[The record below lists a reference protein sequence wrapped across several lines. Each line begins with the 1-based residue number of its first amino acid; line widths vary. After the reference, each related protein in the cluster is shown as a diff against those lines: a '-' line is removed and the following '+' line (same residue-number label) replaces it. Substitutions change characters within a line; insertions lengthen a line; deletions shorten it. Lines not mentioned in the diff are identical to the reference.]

1 MRISDRDKKVK
12 KYSEKFRYIGAWFAL
27 WGVPLFI
34 ASLVYLF
41 DPELMITINGIA
53 TNDVKVKLLITL
65 STFLLSLLGLS
76 LMFGTKKYYGR
87 MYNRSINS
95 PMHTLMKKIEK
106 NEI

>member
-12 KYSEKFRYIGAWFAL
+12 KYSEKFRYVGAWLAL
-27 WGVPLFI
+27 WGIPFFI

-53 TNDVKVKLLITL
+53 TNDVEVKLLMTL
-65 STFLLSLLGLS
+65 GTFLLSLLGLS

-87 MYNRSINS
+87 MYDLSINS
-95 PMHTLMKKIEK
+95 PMHTLMKNITKK
-106 NEI
+106 